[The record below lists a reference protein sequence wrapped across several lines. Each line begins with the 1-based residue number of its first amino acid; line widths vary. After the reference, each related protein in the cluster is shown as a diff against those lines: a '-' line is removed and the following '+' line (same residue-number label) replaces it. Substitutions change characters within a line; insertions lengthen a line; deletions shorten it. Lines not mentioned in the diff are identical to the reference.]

1 MAVEIEETVAG
12 RISTNSMMVVE
23 DIEEEEMQDN
33 RINGEIKEEDII
45 KSVDCL
51 FFACYLIK
59 I

>member
-33 RINGEIKEEDII
+33 LINGEIKEEDLI
-45 KSVDCL
+45 KSVDC
-51 FFACYLIK
+51 FCFACY
-59 I
+59 